1 MIQQWLLKIGGEINN
16 GNMELQRQVCTCRNL
31 LDCFMPWLRVF
42 FKGKTK
48 SWLIE
53 VGDWEGKMGT
63 YTITQM
69 IFSGFLNEVCC
80 CVWNEVSVMIKVF
93 EIQYYLYSLLS
104 ILKKI
109 FPQ

>member
-31 LDCFMPWLRVF
+31 LDCFLPWLRVF
-42 FKGKTK
+42 FQGKTK

-63 YTITQM
+63 YIITQM
-69 IFSGFLNEVCC
+69 IFSGFLNEVCY
-80 CVWNEVSVMIKVF
+80 CVWNEVSAMIKSF
-93 EIQYYLYSLLS
+93 
-104 ILKKI
+104 
-109 FPQ
+109 

>member
-31 LDCFMPWLRVF
+31 LDCFMLWLRVF

-63 YTITQM
+63 YIITQM